1 MVRELNLGT
10 VAQGKKVASKITLAN
25 VGINPLYIR
34 RVIAND
40 PQIKYTAPKS
50 ALKAGRKADLKL
62 ELNVTDTATPA
73 QYSRVLTLI
82 TNDPNNPVINIK
94 ISWVVE

>member
-1 MVRELNLGT
+1 LHV
-10 VAQGKKVASKITLAN
+10 
-25 VGINPLYIR
+25 R
-34 RVIAND
+34 RVIIND
-40 PQIKYTAPKS
+40 PQIKFVAPKS

-62 ELNVTDTATPA
+62 ELNVAATATAA